1 MHLMR
6 VRREYME
13 KFGKDLQEDIE
24 DATKGD
30 FREFMCELCEVK

>member
-1 MHLMR
+1 MMR
-6 VRREYME
+6 VKKEFYE
-13 KFGKDLQEDIE
+13 KYRVVLEDAIE